1 MKQLLSTNLYIGTVG
16 DYNELFKK
24 DYGDG
29 WCFVS
34 ATQTIHYEL
43 MGWDRTHNKPDKN
56 SRDYLCSEWAM
67 ETGTPLFSLNWVDG
81 GAHLYKWSKP
91 ELFIK
96 VLDFIDKWI
105 KTKKVLIFC
114 DQGKSRSPTLG
125 LLYLAKRLK
134 GIPDYSYDE
143 AYKLFL
149 DIYPDYSPSG
159 IGEYVKEHWKEII

>member
-1 MKQLLSTNLYIGTVG
+1 MKQLLSTNIYIGKIDECNKFDQLG
-16 DYNELFKK
+16 D
-24 DYGDG
+24 
-29 WCFVS
+29 WAIIA
-34 ATQTIHYEL
+34 ATQTAHYDL
-43 MGWDRTHNKPDKN
+43 MGWDKTNNKPNKN
-56 SRDYLCSEWAM
+56 HPDYIYKIVESDPGP
-67 ETGTPLFSLNWVDG
+67 TFFLNWVDG

-149 DIYPDYSPSG
+149 DIYPEYSPSG